1 MNSGKIYLLDLDT
14 MKKIII
20 NTHVVMKINMDYLN
34 SLDAAIG
41 DGEHGIS
48 IVRGFQKAI
57 ESLEKRVI
65 QDIGS
70 LLNIVGMSFL
80 QSVGGATGVIY
91 GMFFLEGSKVV
102 RGKQY
107 IDINDFIA
115 ILEAGLY
122 GIVKIGGAS
131 IGDKTVVDVLS
142 PIVTKAKEIVSSYSD
157 IDFIALLNSLIP
169 FAKECLLKTIP
180 MRAKKG
186 RASYLG
192 DRSVG
197 HQDPGATSMYLLLR
211 TFLDTLNGKIGI
223 KVVDYDHSSGAIVRE
238 EYIS

>member
-1 MNSGKIYLLDLDT
+1 MSLKIYSLDLDT
-14 MKKIII
+14 MRKIII
-20 NTHVVMKINMDYLN
+20 NTYTVMKINMDYLN

-48 IVRGFQKAI
+48 IVRGFEKAL
-57 ESLEKRVI
+57 ESLEKGGI

-70 LLNIVGMSFL
+70 LLNIVGMAFL
-80 QSVGGATGVIY
+80 QNVGGATGVIY

-102 RGKQY
+102 RGKNS
-107 IDINDFIA
+107 IDVNDFIT
-115 ILEAGLY
+115 ILEAGLN
-122 GIVKIGGAS
+122 GIIKVGGAS
-131 IGDKTVVDVLS
+131 VGDKTIVDVLA
-142 PIVTKAKEIVSSYSD
+142 PVVMKAKDIISSYRD
-157 IDFIALLNSLIP
+157 IDFILLLNSLIP
-169 FAKECLLKTIP
+169 FARECLLKTIS
-180 MRAKKG
+180 MKAKRG

-192 DRSVG
+192 DRSIG

-223 KVVDYDHSSGAIVRE
+223 KVVDYDHSSGAIIRE